1 MARPKTKTASE
12 SVAAYVKKTY
22 NRIETKVPKEVA
34 AEFREKCKAEGTN
47 PNRIINE
54 WIRGY
59 IASSDSQ

>member
-12 SVAAYVKKTY
+12 SVSAYIKKTY
-22 NRIETKVPKEVA
+22 DRIDVKVHKQVA
-34 AEFREKCKAEGTN
+34 VEFKEKCKAAGTN

-59 IASSDSQ
+59 IAD